1 MKIDKKA
8 IEDHQ
13 MQLTVEVEVEQFN
26 GFKRRAARQIA
37 KRGKIPGFRPGKAPY
52 DVIVR
57 NYGEATIIEQAIDM
71 LVDDIYPKVLEEAEV
86 KPAAAGSLENIEE
99 LDPPKLVF
107 KVPMA
112 PEVDL
117 GNYRAVRLPYKW
129 KKPGKKELDKAMDE
143 LRQMYSTTETVE
155 RAVEMGDFVLIDVK
169 GNLKESKGD
178 EDHAEALSREGFAVH
193 IKDESNLDEWPFGGF
208 SKELIG
214 MKPEETKTIRHK
226 FSKDESNET
235 LAGETVNFEVTVNN
249 VRSVSLPELDDDFA
263 KMLGQHETLD
273 ELKEAVKADLDAR
286 SEAEYDDEYF
296 VKLIDKIKE
305 NATIKYPPQVVDHET
320 EHVLEDLSN
329 RLSQQGLDLETYFK
343 IQNTTQEEFLEQEAR
358 PVAIKRLERSLI
370 MDEIA
375 RKEEIELDQGDLQSE
390 YGQTLNELQY
400 QGLDLNQVKGG
411 KRGQQQFAEA
421 VAMQSASRVITR
433 LTLMRLKAIATGE
446 IAKQEKA
453 EKEAAAKV
461 NTSKESPENG
471 LTDLNSDGEPTEIS
485 EDKVKLKEKSQGTK
499 KKKNR
504 TSKSEV
510 NKEPGDSGPETTT
523 SED

>member
-1 MKIDKKA
+1 MKIDKKK

-13 MQLTVEVEVEQFN
+13 MQLTVAIEADHFQ
-26 GFKRRAARQIA
+26 GFKRRAAKQIA

-57 NYGEATIIEQAIDM
+57 NFGEAAIIEQAIDM
-71 LVDDIYPKVLEEAEV
+71 LVDDIYPKILEEAEI

-107 KVPMA
+107 RVPLS

-129 KKPGKKELDKAMDE
+129 KKPGKKELATALDE
-143 LRQMYSTTETVE
+143 LRQMYATTETVD
-155 RAVEMGDFVLIDVK
+155 RAVEMDDFVLVDVK
-169 GNLKESKGD
+169 GETTKPKDD
-178 EDHAEALSREGFAVH
+178 EEFAAALSRDGFAVRV
-193 IKDESNLDEWPFGGF
+193 KEDSNSEDWPYEGFG
-208 SKELIG
+208 KELIG
-214 MKPEETKTIRHK
+214 MKPEESKTIKHK
-226 FSKDESNET
+226 FPKDVPDEA
-235 LAGETVNFEVTVNN
+235 LAGETVNFEVTVKN
-249 VRSVSLPELDDDFA
+249 VRSMTLPELDDEFA

-296 VKLIDKIKE
+296 VELIDKIKE
-305 NATIKYPPQVVDHET
+305 KATIIYPPQVVDHEA
-320 EHVLEDLSN
+320 EHVLEDLGN
-329 RLSQQGLDLETYFK
+329 RLAQQGLDLETYFK
-343 IQNTTQEEFLEQEAR
+343 IQNTTQDKFLEDEAR

-390 YGQTLNELQY
+390 YGHTLNELQY
-400 QGLDLNQVKGG
+400 QGLDLNSIKGG

-421 VAMQSASRVITR
+421 VAMQSASRLITR
-433 LTLMRLKAIATGE
+433 RTLMRLKAIATGE

-453 EKEAAAKV
+453 EKEATTKAEKKNA
-461 NTSKESPENG
+461 PIEN
-471 LTDLNSDGEPTEIS
+471 DLADITS
-485 EDKVKLKEKSQGTK
+485 EDEPIDTPEKISKPKGKSSVPK
-499 KKKNR
+499 KKKNIR
-504 TSKSEV
+504 SKSEGKK
-510 NKEPGDSGPETTT
+510 NLTDKGSEIDAPE
-523 SED
+523 D

>member
-13 MQLTVEVEVEQFN
+13 MQMTVEIEAEQFM
-26 GFKRRAARQIA
+26 GFKRRAAKKIA

-57 NYGEATIIEQAIDM
+57 NYGEASIIEQAIDM
-71 LVDDIYPKVLEEAEV
+71 LVDEIYPKVLEEAKV

-117 GNYRAVRLPYKW
+117 GNYRSVRLPYKW
-129 KKPGKKELDKAMDE
+129 KKPGKKELDNALDE
-143 LRQMYSTTETVE
+143 LRQMYATTETVE
-155 RAVEMGDFVLIDVK
+155 RAAGMGDFVLVDVK
-169 GNLKESKGD
+169 GSQNKSNED
-178 EDHAEALSREGFAVH
+178 EDLAAALSREGFAVR
-193 IKDESNLDEWPFGGF
+193 IKDESNLDEWPFVGF
-208 SKELIG
+208 SKKLIG
-214 MKPEETKTIRHK
+214 LITDETKTIKHK
-226 FSKDESNET
+226 FSKDYPNEA
-235 LAGETVNFEVTVNN
+235 LAGETVNFEITVKN
-249 VRSVSLPELDDDFA
+249 VRSISMPELDDDFA
-263 KMLGQHETLD
+263 KMLGQHETLED
-273 ELKEAVKADLDAR
+273 LKEALKVDLEAR
-286 SEAEYDDEYF
+286 SEADYDDEYF

-305 NATIKYPPQVVDHET
+305 NATIKYPPQVVEHEA

-343 IQNTTQEEFLEQEAR
+343 IQKTTQEKFLEEEAR

-375 RKEEIELDQGDLQSE
+375 RKENIELDQADLQSE

-400 QGLDLNQVKGG
+400 QGLELNKVKGG
-411 KRGQQQFAEA
+411 RRGQQQLAEA

-453 EKEAAAKV
+453 EKETVAKV
-461 NTSKESPENG
+461 EEKKASSKSDYPGNNEPGELSDNG
-471 LTDLNSDGEPTEIS
+471 TTF
-485 EDKVKLKEKSQGTK
+485 KEKPSGTK
-499 KKKNR
+499 KKKSR
-504 TSKSEV
+504 ASKSEV
-510 NKEPGDSGPETTT
+510 KKTSVADGPEIETHE
-523 SED
+523 S